1 MSEINA
7 ALFMSQTRQGVDD
20 DGATRHAHSTRVFR
34 LSRPGGI
41 GTLALLP
48 GDSRTTV
55 VWRSNR

>member
-7 ALFMSQTRQGVDD
+7 DLFMSQTRQGVHDE
-20 DGATRHAHSTRVFR
+20 GATRRTHSTRVFR

-41 GTLALLP
+41 GTLALVP

>member
-1 MSEINA
+1 MHEIHA
-7 ALFMSQTRQGVDD
+7 AFFMFQTRQGAHD
-20 DGATRHAHSTRVFR
+20 DGATRHTHRMRGFR